1 MTNDKNTVTSVERE
15 EGNAESRDSPLP
27 VMWALK
33 FTALGFLLCA
43 IVTGLLMWQLRQP
56 AAVPIVLHP
65 LPTIASTPVPLP
77 TATPGPVTVFIS
89 GEVHRP
95 GLYELPAGSR
105 VGEALAAAG
114 GLLGDVDIALV
125 NQAEIVFDGAQIHIP
140 LPQPTEAVAIATEIS
155 SNLPTTEL
163 PPPGLS
169 GNTVRTVAPTDALIN
184 INTARVEELVVLPG
198 IGPSKAAAIIANRP
212 YASVAELERVP
223 GIGPKTIAE
232 FTPLITVQ

>member
-1 MTNDKNTVTSVERE
+1 MERE
-15 EGNAESRDSPLP
+15 ESKDSPLP
-27 VMWALK
+27 LMWALK
-33 FTALGFLLCA
+33 FTALGFLLGA
-43 IVTGLLMWQLRQP
+43 IVAGLLMWQLRQP

-65 LPTIASTPVPLP
+65 PPTLAS

-114 GLLGDVDIALV
+114 GLLGNVDIALV

-169 GNTVRTVAPTDALIN
+169 GNTLRTVAPTDALIN

-198 IGPSKAAAIIANRP
+198 IGPSRAAAIIANRP

>member
-1 MTNDKNTVTSVERE
+1 MERE
-15 EGNAESRDSPLP
+15 ERNAESRDLPL
-27 VMWALK
+27 MWALK
-33 FTALGFLLCA
+33 FTALGFLLGA
-43 IVTGLLMWQLRQP
+43 IVAGLLMWQLRQP

-65 LPTIASTPVPLP
+65 PPTLTSTPVPLP

-89 GEVHRP
+89 GGVHRP

-114 GLLGDVDIALV
+114 GLLAEVDVALV
-125 NQAEIVFDGAQIHIP
+125 NQAEFVFDGAQIHIP
-140 LPQPTEAVAIATEIS
+140 LPQPTAAAAIATEIS
-155 SNLPTTEL
+155 SSLPTTEL

-169 GNTVRTVAPTDALIN
+169 RNILRTVAPTDALIN
-184 INTARVEELVVLPG
+184 INTDRVEELVVLPG

-212 YASVAELERVP
+212 YASVEELERVP

-232 FTPLITVQ
+232 LTPLITVQ